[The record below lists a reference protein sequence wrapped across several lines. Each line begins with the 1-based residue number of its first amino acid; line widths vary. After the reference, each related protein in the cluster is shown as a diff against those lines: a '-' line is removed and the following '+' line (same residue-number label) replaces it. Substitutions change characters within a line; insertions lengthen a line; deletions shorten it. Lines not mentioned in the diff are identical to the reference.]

1 MKSVIRT
8 LMACVC
14 LLALSTTVKAGDDA
28 LYPKTFNSGL
38 FASQYKQLKA
48 QVDLAFDA
56 NEASKKPK
64 TSLKVCACQ
73 ILDLES
79 KNFEHSNV
87 ALLSEKTNYGDISSD
102 LDAAK
107 EVLESEKKHL
117 NKLFFT
123 KMKVVSKTQ
132 DATDCATLA
141 RKLKSDNTDLKVY
154 DVIDADQRRA
164 VENKK

>member
-8 LMACVC
+8 LMALVC
-14 LLALSTTVKAGDDA
+14 FVAISMTVKAGEDR
-28 LYPKTFNSGL
+28 LFPNTFNSGV
-38 FASQYKQLKA
+38 FATTYKLLKA
-48 QVDLAFDA
+48 KVDLAFHTD
-56 NEASKKPK
+56 EAAKKPK

-87 ALLSEKTNYGDISSD
+87 AIFSEKTNYGDISSD

-107 EVLESEKKHL
+107 EVLETEKKHL

-132 DATDCATLA
+132 DATDCSTLA
-141 RKLKSDNTDLKVY
+141 RKLKSDNTELKVY
-154 DVIDADQRRA
+154 DVIDADQR
-164 VENKK
+164 VQIKK

>member
-64 TSLKVCACQ
+64 TNLKVCACQ

-87 ALLSEKTNYGDISSD
+87 AILSEKTNYGDISSD

-132 DATDCATLA
+132 DATDCSTLA
-141 RKLKSDNTDLKVY
+141 RKLKSDNTELKVY
-154 DVIDADQRRA
+154 DVIDADQR
-164 VENKK
+164 VQIKK